1 MSQTTGLKTN
11 RACRIGTL
19 PLLVCAF
26 FVCAVADLPAQT
38 PPGTVIRNLATVS
51 YQASTGVSF
60 TPVSDSAF
68 VTVGSPLGIAVTL
81 AKSVDRASGTLGD
94 IVTYTVAYQG
104 LGGAIATNVVISDV
118 LPAGAVYVPA
128 SITLNGAPLTDASG
142 DDAGSFNGA
151 ARRVSVTVPTVTGSD
166 AGTITF
172 RAQLDGAA
180 SPSNVA
186 HVAYTTPGGPD
197 SAASNAAQTT
207 LLFSSIVVA
216 KLLDAPVAPA
226 IARVGDAVQYR
237 IRYDNPAGSVI
248 ARNVIVTDT
257 LPAGLQ
263 YVSAIP
269 AATVSGAVLTW
280 TLGDVAAGTTADITV
295 QTRVAATLPDSV
307 TVINHAELALD
318 NGPAVTSSAPPV
330 QLLLAGTGQLT
341 LGKAA
346 DVLEAGL
353 GETVPYTLT
362 IQNVGTTAL
371 SGFQIADRLPDGG
384 RYAQGSALGVDS
396 AVANGRDVTF
406 YVAGPLAAGA
416 TLRVRYQVAI
426 VSAGSDVLQNT
437 AVAIAEGGTV
447 QSATATAWVRIRHAW
462 PLETRA
468 VIGKVFVD
476 ANANGQ
482 QDAGEQGMQGVD
494 VWTDDGEIVTT
505 DGEGRFSFQN
515 LRPGRHVYRIDPATV
530 PAGFRAPDAAQA
542 RDGSG
547 WTTPRVNFALGTEK
561 RTVGTATVGTATV
574 GTVVSSTVALST
586 VASST
591 VVSSTV
597 ASSTVALSTVAL
609 STAASSRCGDL
620 TGIIP
625 GAHGDRASIA
635 YFNSNESRP
644 RYVLPV
650 AEIGQRVQAL
660 LANRPGCTVD
670 IIGYTDSADVHG
682 GPFWTNQMLSDE
694 RARWV
699 GYQLRFAGLKDYLVD
714 VLGHAAREPLP
725 GFGPDILS
733 RNRRVE
739 LRLVYRGARLSD
751 ARPTTPVVPTA
762 VAPRGPNASLP
773 PLRDS
778 ASRANEERR
787 AITAGPAV
795 TFFAPIDG
803 AIVPSD
809 RVFIGVHGEPG
820 ASVVLFDGATRIA
833 DGQVRGDGIHDFIAV
848 PLARGPHR
856 LHVKMVNSWSQ
867 ERWDSLDVHVA
878 GRPARF
884 GYEGSKVALVVGG
897 QQVDTVHIHVFDQ
910 WGAPVVTG
918 ALVTVS
924 AAGAELVNADEDHSS
939 VGVQV
944 RADSSG
950 LLTLLLR
957 GGRDVR
963 LGSLALNAGAASTT
977 LQLEILPA
985 TRPFMMTAAGQ
996 VGVGASPDAFGAATA
1011 RGRLDTRT
1019 SVLVSID
1026 SRQLDAGSEN
1036 FGRAVDPLG
1045 DAQYP
1050 ILGDASITRSRSASR
1065 FAVAARIERGLDWLA
1080 FGDLTT
1086 GTFASGLALSG
1097 YDRALAGVAGRLTT
1111 GAVVWQGFGSTSSER
1126 LAQLQIRGAGMSGPY
1141 DIGLGIKPG
1150 TERVVLETRAF
1161 DDAQQALARQPLTRF
1176 LDYQIDYDHGLL
1188 LFKQPV
1194 PATDPSGNPVFIMVT
1209 YGSENGGA
1217 ESTVWGLRATAD
1229 ARALVGRAALDSLR
1243 IGSTFIRDGRPGAE
1257 RELAG
1262 IDFGALRV
1270 GRVALHGELAHSQT
1284 SDSAGFA
1291 TSVGGSI
1298 LLTKGVSVSG
1308 DWLHTDAEFRNPANI
1323 ALAGGTNDLKLGA
1336 RVQVGSAEIRLE
1348 HSAQAFDLQNVSR
1361 AKSGVFVAERF
1372 GALRAEAGVSA
1383 SRLNTGTSD
1392 DASQASELRLL
1403 WSPMRAL
1410 NFTAEA
1416 RRHLGDVAST
1426 VLPDYIGAGVKFKL
1440 NAQTS
1445 FELSHRQVELPGS
1458 SGYAVTSLGGRSE
1471 LGMGTQAW
1479 GSYQMAGASGGHVAA
1494 VMGLNNRLR
1503 LGSAWTL
1510 NTLFERRFG
1519 LNNAPTADPI
1529 RALPFMQV
1537 EENYW
1542 SAGFGAEYLPEQ
1554 APYRF
1559 SLRSEFRDGEE
1570 RSSRLLTM
1578 AGSADLTKA
1587 FAVITRQEFQGSDDR
1602 QATGRVNHQRISS
1615 LSGLA
1620 FRPVGSDAFNV
1631 LAKVQVIDEQN
1642 PLGGGVLTA
1651 QTGHEAR
1658 RILTAEAIWSPSA
1671 RFELGARYA
1680 FRNAD
1685 ATVTHADSIVQ
1696 PLSSSADYVGSRVD
1710 IGLRAWLRVRGDAR
1724 LLHERTSGTLRWDA
1738 APQFVF
1744 VPVRGIEIANGYR
1757 FGDLRDP
1764 DFAVRGGQGWFITLG
1779 AAITEQSL
1787 RGIAG
1792 FWRERGMA
1800 Q

>member
-1 MSQTTGLKTN
+1 M
-11 RACRIGTL
+11 
-19 PLLVCAF
+19 PVLLSCVLIALG
-26 FVCAVADLPAQT
+26 AAQLDGQT

-51 YQASTGVSF
+51 YQASTGISF
-60 TPVSDSAF
+60 TPLSDSAF

-81 AKSVDRASGTLGD
+81 TESVDRASGTLGD
-94 IVTYTVAYQG
+94 IVTYTINYQG
-104 LGGAIATNVVISDV
+104 LGGATATNVVISD
-118 LPAGAVYVPA
+118 LLTAGELYVPA
-128 SITLNGAPLTDASG
+128 SITLNGTSLTDASG
-142 DDAGSFNGA
+142 DDAGAFNLA
-151 ARRVSVTVPTVTGSD
+151 ARRVTVAIPAVTGSD
-166 AGTITF
+166 AGTVTF
-172 RAQLDGAA
+172 RALLDGTA
-180 SPSNVA
+180 SPTNVA
-186 HVAYTTPGGPD
+186 HVAYLTPSGPD
-197 SAASNAAQTT
+197 SAASNAALTT
-207 LLFSSIVVA
+207 LLFSSIAVA

-263 YVSAIP
+263 YLSAIP

-280 TLGDVAAGTTADITV
+280 TLGDVASGTTADITV

-318 NGPAVTSSAPPV
+318 NGPAVASSAPPV

-362 IQNVGTTAL
+362 IQNVGATAL

-447 QSATATAWVRIRHAW
+447 QSAAATAWVRIRHAW

-482 QDAGEQGMQGVD
+482 QDAGEHGMQGVD
-494 VWTDDGEIVTT
+494 VWTDDGEIATT

-515 LRPGRHVYRIDPATV
+515 LRPGHHVYRIDPVTL
-530 PAGFRAPDAAQA
+530 PAGFNAADAAQA

-547 WTTPRVNFALGTEK
+547 WTTPRVNFALNAGGQTP
-561 RTVGTATVGTATV
+561 TAAVGIATVGT
-574 GTVVSSTVALST
+574 GVSSTAALST
-586 VASST
+586 AAV
-591 VVSSTV
+591 
-597 ASSTVALSTVAL
+597 STVAL
-609 STAASSRCGDL
+609 STAASSPCGDL
-620 TGIIP
+620 SGILP

-644 RYVLPV
+644 RYVLSV

-670 IIGYTDSADVHG
+670 IVGYTDSADVHG
-682 GPFWTNQMLSDE
+682 GPFWTNQLLSDE

-714 VLGHAAREPLP
+714 VLGHGAREPLP
-725 GFGPDILS
+725 GFGADILA

-739 LRLVYRGARLSD
+739 ARLVYRSARLSD
-751 ARPTTPVVPTA
+751 ARGTTRSFLLPLPARAGRLATA
-762 VAPRGPNASLP
+762 AAH
-773 PLRDS
+773 S

-897 QQVDTVHIHVFDQ
+897 QQVDTVHVHVFDQ

-918 ALVTVS
+918 ALVTVF

-944 RADSSG
+944 RVDSSG

-963 LGSLALNAGAASTT
+963 LGSLALNAGAATTT

-1026 SRQLDAGSEN
+1026 SRQLDAGNEN

-1050 ILGDASITRSRSASR
+1050 ILGDASTTRSRSASR
-1065 FAVAARIERGLDWLA
+1065 YAVAARIERGLDWLA

-1097 YDRALAGVAGRLTT
+1097 YDRALAGVAGRVTT

-1194 PATDPSGNPVFIMVT
+1194 PATDPSGNPIFIMVT
-1209 YGSENGGA
+1209 YGAENGGA

-1284 SDSAGFA
+1284 PDSAGFA

-1298 LLTKGVSVSG
+1298 VLPKGVSVSG

-1336 RVQVGSAEIRLE
+1336 RVQVGGAEIRLE

-1372 GALRAEAGVSA
+1372 GTLRAEAGLSA

-1392 DASQASELRLL
+1392 DAAQASELRLL

-1426 VLPDYIGAGVKFKL
+1426 VQPDYIGAGVRFKL

-1458 SGYAVTSLGGRSE
+1458 SGYAVTTLGGRSE

-1587 FAVITRQEFQGSDDR
+1587 FSVITRQEFQGSDDR

-1710 IGLRAWLRVRGDAR
+1710 VGLRAWLRVRGDAR

-1738 APQFVF
+1738 APQLVF

-1764 DFAVRGGQGWFITLG
+1764 DFAVRGGEGWFMTIG
-1779 AAITEQSL
+1779 ATITEQAVSS
-1787 RGIAG
+1787 IAG
-1792 FWRERGMA
+1792 FWRSRGGS